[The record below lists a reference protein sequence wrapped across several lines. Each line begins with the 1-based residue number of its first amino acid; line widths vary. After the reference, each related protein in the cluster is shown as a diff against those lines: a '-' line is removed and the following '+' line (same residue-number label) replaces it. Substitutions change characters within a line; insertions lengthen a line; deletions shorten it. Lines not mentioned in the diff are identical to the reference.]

1 MKEFYVYQHKIP
13 ATGEIFYIG
22 KGKGNRAFSKIRNK
36 YWHKIIGKHKF
47 VVELVKENMT
57 EQDAFNLEESLI
69 KSHNPRAN
77 ICLGGGG
84 VSGYKHGPE
93 QLEKLSKN
101 AKGKNNAFY
110 GRTHS
115 KESKRKI
122 SEANKGK
129 IKGRPKKPVECITTG
144 EIFMTV
150 TEACNKYNLT
160 TGWLCA
166 VLKGRLPHA
175 RGLEFRYIGGTS
187 CQV

>member
-13 ATGEIFYIG
+13 STGEIFYIG
-22 KGKGNRAFSKIRNK
+22 KGKGNRAFSKVRNK
-36 YWHKIIGKHKF
+36 YWHKIAGKHEY

-57 EQDAFNLEESLI
+57 EVEAFKLEEDLI

-101 AKGKNNAFY
+101 ARGRNNAFY
-110 GRTHS
+110 GKSHTRES
-115 KESKRKI
+115 KEKI
-122 SEANKGK
+122 GKANKGR
-129 IKGRPKKPVECITTG
+129 ITNPKKPIECITTG
-144 EIFMTV
+144 EVFESV
-150 TEACNKYNLT
+150 TEACNKYDIT

-166 VLKGRLPHA
+166 VLKGRLRHA
-175 RGLEFRYIGGTS
+175 RGLKFRYIGGIS
-187 CQV
+187 CQA